1 MTFTKGGTINLGG
14 KTYNISQINSV
25 YIGSV
30 RRYSGGSVW
39 GAWFIGGIAGFAI
52 LGSISSAIGDAAGF
66 LWIIATIAA
75 FITALIF
82 TGMEDYAVF
91 FDMSS
96 GKVSAYSDRDRNKV
110 EAIKDDIVRGLEEG
124 YFPNYLQGRG

>member
-1 MTFTKGGTINLGG
+1 MTFTKGGTITLGG

-30 RRYSGGSVW
+30 KRYSSGSIW
-39 GAWFIGGIAGFAI
+39 GAWFIGGIAGLAI
-52 LGSISSAIGDAAGF
+52 LGSISSVGGDMAGF
-66 LWIIATIAA
+66 LWFAATVTA
-75 FITALIF
+75 FITALMF

-96 GKVSAYSDRDRNKV
+96 GKVSAYSNRDKEKV
-110 EAIKDDIVRGLEEG
+110 EQIKEDIIKGLEEG
-124 YFPNYLQGRG
+124 YFPNYLHGRQ